1 MATYEYMA
9 RNGAGEEV
17 AGVIQGDSEAAVIRT
32 LDERRLFPVRVK
44 AQEVRRRRIGR
55 GRIRSRSVAAVYE
68 GLSDLM
74 RAGVPLL
81 QSIETIA
88 RTMSNQR
95 LVAVLTATR
104 DDVADG
110 KHFADALAAHPKVFP
125 ALHTAMV
132 RAGEQGGFLEDV
144 LKNLGDFME
153 RQEELRGKIQGAMVY
168 PIFLAIIGG
177 SITMGFLLFF
187 VPQFKPMFAGMTL
200 PVPTVVLFA
209 LSDIVRDY
217 WPVVLGVLATV
228 GLAFWGMVRSAPGR
242 RMLDEWRMKMP
253 VVGRVL
259 RLVSITRFC
268 RILGTMLANGV
279 PILQSLAIAKDAT
292 GSALLAE
299 AIDKAAETV
308 RAGERLATPLKA
320 CGLFPLEV
328 VEMISVAEES
338 NQLEKILVEIADTV
352 ERRTNR
358 QVDLAVRLI
367 EPLILVMMAGG
378 IAFVAVG
385 LYYPILTMASTLK

>member
-1 MATYEYMA
+1 
-9 RNGAGEEV
+9 
-17 AGVIQGDSEAAVIRT
+17 
-32 LDERRLFPVRVK
+32 
-44 AQEVRRRRIGR
+44 
-55 GRIRSRSVAAVYE
+55 
-68 GLSDLM
+68 
-74 RAGVPLL
+74 
-81 QSIETIA
+81 
-88 RTMSNQR
+88 
-95 LVAVLTATR
+95 
-104 DDVADG
+104 
-110 KHFADALAAHPKVFP
+110 
-125 ALHTAMV
+125 
-132 RAGEQGGFLEDV
+132 
-144 LKNLGDFME
+144 
-153 RQEELRGKIQGAMVY
+153 
-168 PIFLAIIGG
+168 
-177 SITMGFLLFF
+177 
-187 VPQFKPMFAGMTL
+187 
-200 PVPTVVLFA
+200 
-209 LSDIVRDY
+209 
-217 WPVVLGVLATV
+217 
-228 GLAFWGMVRSAPGR
+228 
-242 RMLDEWRMKMP
+242 MKMP

>member
-1 MATYEYMA
+1 MFTGMA
-9 RNGAGEEV
+9 
-17 AGVIQGDSEAAVIRT
+17 
-32 LDERRLFPVRVK
+32 
-44 AQEVRRRRIGR
+44 
-55 GRIRSRSVAAVYE
+55 
-68 GLSDLM
+68 
-74 RAGVPLL
+74 
-81 QSIETIA
+81 
-88 RTMSNQR
+88 
-95 LVAVLTATR
+95 
-104 DDVADG
+104 
-110 KHFADALAAHPKVFP
+110 
-125 ALHTAMV
+125 
-132 RAGEQGGFLEDV
+132 
-144 LKNLGDFME
+144 
-153 RQEELRGKIQGAMVY
+153 
-168 PIFLAIIGG
+168 
-177 SITMGFLLFF
+177 
-187 VPQFKPMFAGMTL
+187 L

-209 LSDIVRDY
+209 LSDVVRDY
-217 WPVVLGVLATV
+217 WAVVLGVVVTLV
-228 GLAFWGMVRSAPGR
+228 LAFWGTLRSAPGR
-242 RMLDEWRMKMP
+242 RWLDEWRMKMP

-367 EPLILVMMAGG
+367 EPLILVMMALG